1 MSVSEFQPLT
11 RGAIGKLIR
20 GRSLRGSDQSGHRR
34 RQMPR
39 WPFSGQVEMW
49 LPNGDGGEELA
60 LASCENLGVGGVGVR
75 CDEPLE
81 LGLEIPITVHQPEA
95 SFHGRAV
102 VRHCT
107 KLRDGFYTG
116 LEFIFGKH

>member
-1 MSVSEFQPLT
+1 MTVSEFQPLT
-11 RGAIGKLIR
+11 RATIGRLLR
-20 GRSLRGSDQSGHRR
+20 GRALPGPGAGLHRR
-34 RQMPR
+34 RRMPR

-49 LPNGDGGEELA
+49 LPEQGGGESLLLA
-60 LASCENLGVGGVGVR
+60 TCENLSAGGVGVR

-81 LGLEIPITVHQPEA
+81 PGTELPIAVHQPEA

-107 KLRDGFYTG
+107 RMGDACYIG
-116 LEFIFGKH
+116 LEFRFRRK

>member
-1 MSVSEFQPLT
+1 MTVSEFQPLT
-11 RGAIGKLIR
+11 RGAIAKLIR
-20 GRSLRGSDQSGHRR
+20 GRSLEGADTTGHRR

-49 LPNGDGGEELA
+49 LPDGDGGESLL
-60 LASCENLGVGGVGVR
+60 LASCENLSAGGVGVR
-75 CDEPLE
+75 CDEPMA
-81 LGLEIPITVHQPEA
+81 LGLEIPIAVHQPEA

-107 KLRDGFYTG
+107 NLREGFYVG